1 MLSFW
6 NSTICTKNLRDPPPR
21 GGRPSWWG
29 VAPLVVGGCVYVWS
43 ITSEYLFLP
52 PPQKKKKYT
61 HSHSIGN
68 KNQSGCILMLYKFIA
83 GSLGWAINTVV
94 PFSLTGIISN
104 FISHLPIL
112 YLFNFQLFAWLPRN
126 TPWIMKIA
134 ADFSLT
140 IGNFLAISEHL
151 AFF

>member
-6 NSTICTKNLRDPPPR
+6 NSTICTKKFKGPPTTR
-21 GGRPSWWG
+21 RAS
-29 VAPLVVGGCVYVWS
+29 LVVGGGTPGGGGLCVCMIHYIWVP
-43 ITSEYLFLP
+43 FPP
-52 PPQKKKKYT
+52 PPQKKKYT